1 MFIGIDFG
9 TTNTV
14 VARMRA
20 GDAQPTLIRFGKDE
34 MAPSAAAWDGQRL
47 HFGKDA
53 LEQEAPLLGLKS
65 LLRDHRGRSKPVV
78 TFDDGRKLPLGEV
91 LDGYFAWIRAA
102 IAADLGERGIPVPD
116 PIPVVLTVPQ
126 NCHDVQRR
134 TTRAAAL
141 DAGFQVVDILNEPT
155 AAALAIALM
164 GVTTQVATGSHL
176 CLYDFGGG
184 TFDASLVRRDGEARF
199 VEVDSEGVQK
209 LGGADIDADLSEAV
223 VEQLT
228 GEAPV
233 VQAKWR
239 PEAVHL
245 GRIRRLCE
253 KAKIALANDAEL
265 EFFPISLAGV
275 IGTRSPLAFLR
286 KVQVEIGRDELV
298 SAAAPRIRKTIA
310 ALRQMLDR
318 NPAALGSLAAVVLT
332 GGSSRLPGVQDG
344 VRQLLDRFGLGPV
357 RIVASD
363 RSMHDV
369 ALGAAAYGA
378 LGSAGGARII
388 DRRAAMHV
396 GVWRVA
402 HGREWFHV
410 LLSRGTPLPEDDFL
424 KTEITYRPGHDV
436 GEYRFCQCSELV
448 DGAGGPVEAADLGDL
463 RRRRDLLPS
472 GDILDYPRPLRIA
485 FAAALRHLDGDALDR
500 LPITTCDPGVE
511 VEEIWRFH
519 PDGLVDIAIAVA
531 GQVVPLTLDFA
542 NCHGSG
548 AAG

>member
-14 VARMRA
+14 VARMRG
-20 GDAQPTLIRFGKDE
+20 GDSQPTLIRFGSDE
-34 MAPSAAAWDGQRL
+34 MAPSAVAWDGKRL
-47 HFGKDA
+47 HFGKEA
-53 LEQEAPLLGLKS
+53 LDQEAPLLGLKS

-78 TFDDGRKLPLGEV
+78 AFDDGNKLPLGEV

-141 DAGFQVVDILNEPT
+141 DAGFQVIDILNEPT

-209 LGGADIDADLSEAV
+209 LGGADIDADLTEAV
-223 VEQLT
+223 VEHLT

-233 VQAKWR
+233 VKAKWQ

-286 KVQVEIGRDELV
+286 KVQVEVGRDELV
-298 SAAAPRIRKTIA
+298 AAAAPRIRKTIA
-310 ALRQMLDR
+310 ALKQMLDR

-332 GGSSRLPGVQDG
+332 GGSSRLPGVHDG
-344 VRQLLDRFGLGPV
+344 VRQLLDRFGLGSV
-357 RIVASD
+357 RIIASD

-369 ALGAAAYGA
+369 SLGAAAYGA

-410 LLSRGTPLPEDDFL
+410 LLARGTPLPEDDFL

-436 GEYRFCQCSELV
+436 GEFRFCQCSDLSDS
-448 DGAGGPVEAADLGDL
+448 DGQQTAVADLGDL
-463 RRRRDLLPS
+463 RRRRDLRPA

-485 FAAALRHLDGDALDR
+485 FAPGLRHLDGDALDR

-531 GQVVPLTLDFA
+531 GHVVPLTLDFA
-542 NCHGSG
+542 SCHGAS